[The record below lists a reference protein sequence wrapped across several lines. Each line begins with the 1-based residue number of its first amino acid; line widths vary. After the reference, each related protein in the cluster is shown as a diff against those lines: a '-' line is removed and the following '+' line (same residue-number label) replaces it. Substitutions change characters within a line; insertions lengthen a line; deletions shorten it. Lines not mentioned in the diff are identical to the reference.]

1 MAMVGKVIKALVDV
15 FGAKNVIKAG
25 VKVGTAKP
33 VREVAK
39 KIIKSEI
46 KKKLK

>member
-1 MAMVGKVIKALVDV
+1 MLATILKTIVKAV
-15 FGAKNVIKAG
+15 GAKNVIKAG
-25 VKVGTAKP
+25 TSKP

-39 KIIKSEI
+39 KIIKHEI

>member
-1 MAMVGKVIKALVDV
+1 MLMSIV
-15 FGAKNVIKAG
+15 KAG
-25 VKVGTAKP
+25 TSKP

>member
-1 MAMVGKVIKALVDV
+1 MITTIVKTLIKII
-15 FGAKNVIKAG
+15 GAKNTAKA
-25 VKVGTAKP
+25 VTSKP

-39 KIIKSEI
+39 KVIKSEI

>member
-1 MAMVGKVIKALVDV
+1 MLADILKAVVKVI
-15 FGAKNVIKAG
+15 GAKNA
-25 VKVGTAKP
+25 VKVGTSKP

-46 KKKLK
+46 KKKLSR

>member
-1 MAMVGKVIKALVDV
+1 MIMVEKVIKALVDV

-25 VKVGTAKP
+25 VKAGTSKP

-46 KKKLK
+46 KKKFQ

>member
-15 FGAKNVIKAG
+15 FGTKNVIKAG
-25 VKVGTAKP
+25 VKVGTSNP
-33 VREVAK
+33 MREVAK